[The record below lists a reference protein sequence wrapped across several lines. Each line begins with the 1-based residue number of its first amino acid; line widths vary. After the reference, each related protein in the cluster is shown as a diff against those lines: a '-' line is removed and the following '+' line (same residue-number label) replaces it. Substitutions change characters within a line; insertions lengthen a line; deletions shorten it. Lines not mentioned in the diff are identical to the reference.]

1 MRCNFRLPLTLL
13 SFVGVGLL
21 CGVLSRAADNEQAAP
36 ASAPKAGQGVS
47 GIELQYQ
54 SKTIQPGENFY
65 EYVNQGWL
73 EGTEIPAD
81 QSNYGSFSE
90 LDDEAKEAIRAL
102 IEQAAAENAAAG
114 SDSQKVGDF
123 FKSLTDIEHRN
134 SLGMQP
140 IEPLLAKVRDV
151 KNKQQLAPALAELF
165 RIGIAGPFGGYVSPD
180 AKQSDQYT
188 VYFTQSG
195 LTLPDRDYYLVDDN
209 PLFVQARADF
219 ETYIADML
227 AMIEHPKPKQAAKNI
242 LKLETAIA
250 RAQWDR
256 VRNRDPEAT
265 YNKVT
270 RDELISALSALDMAT
285 FLEVA
290 GLSEQPEFVVRQPDY
305 LAAVNAML
313 GVAPLQ
319 MWKDYYTFHIIDSF
333 AMDLTEGS
341 EKRHFQ
347 FHQTALSGVEEQ
359 KPLWRR
365 GVEATNGILGEMV
378 GKLYVEK
385 HFPPEAKQR
394 MGEMVENLKKA
405 FAKRIDGLDWMS
417 PVTKLQ
423 AHEKLSKFTTKI
435 GYPDEW
441 KDYSKLVIK
450 PDDLV
455 GNFVR
460 AAEVEHQR
468 EIDKLGGPIDRN
480 EWHMTPQTINA
491 YYNPVMNEIVFPA
504 AILQP
509 PFFNLNA
516 DDAVNYGGIGAVIG
530 HEISHGFDDKG
541 SQYDGDGN
549 LRKWWSIEDRTEFER
564 RAGQLVAQYNA
575 YKPFEDMHVNGEFTL
590 GENIGDL
597 GGMATAYEAYRMSLD
612 GQPAPEIDGLTGDQ
626 RFFMGWAQ
634 VWRRL
639 YREPELRKRLV
650 QDPHSPSEFRA
661 NGIVSNMD
669 AFYEAFDVKPGD
681 AMYIAPESRVRIW

>member
-1 MRCNFRLPLTLL
+1 MQFAITRCSTLVLFSSLTLA
-13 SFVGVGLL
+13 VGATY
-21 CGVLSRAADNEQAAP
+21 STAADKEKS
-36 ASAPKAGQGVS
+36 SARS
-47 GIELQYQ
+47 GIELKYR
-54 SKTIQPGENFY
+54 SSETKPGEDFY
-65 EYVNQGWL
+65 QHVNAGWL
-73 EGTEIPAD
+73 KETEIPAD

-90 LDDEAKEAIRAL
+90 LDDEAKAAIRTL
-102 IEQAAAENAAAG
+102 IEEASAKQAPVG
-114 SDSQKVGDF
+114 TDSQKVGDF

-134 SLGMQP
+134 SLGMEP
-140 IEPLLAKVRDV
+140 IEPLLASIEQV
-151 KNKQQLAPALAELF
+151 KNKQQLATATAGLF
-165 RIGIAGPFGGYVSPD
+165 RVGLYGPLAAYVSPD
-180 AKQSDQYT
+180 AKQSDRYT
-188 VYFTQSG
+188 VYFTQAG
-195 LTLPDRDYYLVDDN
+195 LTLPDRDYYLVDN
-209 PLFVQARADF
+209 PLFNKARADF
-219 ETYIADML
+219 EEYIVEILDYIA
-227 AMIEHPKPKQAAKNI
+227 HPNAKQAAKNI

-250 RAQWDR
+250 RAHWDR

-265 YNKVT
+265 YNSVT
-270 RDELISALSALDMAT
+270 RDELVESLSAFDMPT
-285 FLEVA
+285 FLDVV
-290 GLSEQPEFVVRQPDY
+290 GLGEQAEFVVRQPDY

-319 MWKDYYTFHIIDSF
+319 MWKDYYLFHIIDSF
-333 AMDLTEGS
+333 AMDLTEDS
-341 EKRHFQ
+341 ELRHFQ
-347 FHQTALSGVEEQ
+347 FHETALSGVEEQ

-365 GVEATNGILGEMV
+365 GVEASNQILGEVV
-378 GKLYVEK
+378 GKLYVDK
-385 HFPPEAKQR
+385 HFPPAAKGR
-394 MGEMVENLKKA
+394 MGELVENLKKA

-417 PVTKLQ
+417 PVTKKQ

-450 PDDLV
+450 SDDLV
-455 GNFVR
+455 GNYIR

-468 EIDKLGGPIDRN
+468 ELDKLGGPIDRN

-509 PFFNLNA
+509 PFFNLQA

-549 LRKWWSIEDRTEFER
+549 LRKWWSEDDRAEFER
-564 RAGQLVAQYNA
+564 RAKQLVDQYNR
-575 YKPFEDMHVNGEFTL
+575 YQPFDDMSVNGEFTL

-597 GGMATAYEAYRMSLD
+597 GGMAVAYEAYRMSLN
-612 GQPAPEIDGLTGDQ
+612 GQDAPVIDGLTGDQ
-626 RFFMGWAQ
+626 RFFMGWGQ

-650 QDPHSPSEFRA
+650 QDPHSPSQYRA

-669 AFYEAFDVKPGD
+669 AFYEAFDVQEGD
-681 AMYIAPESRVRIW
+681 PMYIAPEKRVRIW

>member
-1 MRCNFRLPLTLL
+1 MTFK
-13 SFVGVGLL
+13 FQLL
-21 CGVLSRAADNEQAAP
+21 CVLVLLIGIPLPSGSLCRATDKDQPTNASP
-36 ASAPKAGQGVS
+36 ASTTS

-54 SKTIQPGENFY
+54 SKTVKPSDDFY
-65 EYVNQGWL
+65 HFVNDGWL
-73 EGTEIPAD
+73 EETEIPAD
-81 QSNYGSFSE
+81 QSNYGAFSE
-90 LDDEAKEAIRAL
+90 LDDEAKQAIREL
-102 IEQAAAENAAAG
+102 IEEAAAEKAPEG
-114 SDSQKVGDF
+114 SESQKVGDF

-140 IEPLLAKVRDV
+140 IEPLLSKIHAV
-151 KNKQQLAPALAELF
+151 KNKNHLAKAAAELF
-165 RIGIAGPFGGYVSPD
+165 RIGIAGPFAGYVSPD
-180 AKQSDQYT
+180 AKKSDQYT

-209 PLFVQARADF
+209 PLFVQARADL
-219 ETYIADML
+219 ETYIVDIL
-227 AMIEHPKPKQAAKNI
+227 GMIDYTNPKQAAKNI
-242 LKLETAIA
+242 LRLETAIA

-256 VRNRDPEAT
+256 VRNRDPETT

-270 RDELISALSALDMAT
+270 RDELIESLSAFDMPT
-285 FLEVA
+285 FLEIS
-290 GLSEQPEFVVRQPDY
+290 GLASQQEFVVRQPDY
-305 LAAVNAML
+305 LTAVNAMI
-313 GVAPLQ
+313 GVGPLQ
-319 MWKDYYTFHIIDSF
+319 MWKDYYTFQIIDSF
-333 AMDLTEGS
+333 AMDLTEAS
-341 EKRHFQ
+341 ELRHFQ

-365 GVEATNGILGEMV
+365 GVEATNQVLGEVV
-378 GKLYVEK
+378 GKLYVDK

-405 FAKRIDGLDWMS
+405 FAKRIDALDWMS
-417 PVTKLQ
+417 PVTKKQ

-435 GYPDEW
+435 GYPDVW

-455 GNFVR
+455 GNYLR

-468 EIDKLGGPIDRN
+468 EVDKLGGPIDRN

-509 PFFNLNA
+509 PFFNLKA

-541 SQYDGDGN
+541 SQFDGDGN
-549 LRKWWSIEDRTEFER
+549 LRKWWSEADRTEFER
-564 RAGQLVAQYNA
+564 RAAQLVAQYDA
-575 YKPFEDMHVNGEFTL
+575 YKPFEDMHVNGAFTL

-597 GGMATAYEAYRMSLD
+597 GGMAVAHEAYRMSLA
-612 GQPAPEIDGLTGDQ
+612 GKPASEIDGLTGEQ
-626 RFFMGWAQ
+626 RFFMGWGQ

-650 QDPHSPSEFRA
+650 QDPHSPSQYRA

-669 AFYEAFDVKPGD
+669 AFYEAFNIQPGD
-681 AMYIAPESRVRIW
+681 PMYIAPENRVRIW